1 MSRKPSRKTAS
12 FIEQDHHN
20 LAIASQADGLLQ
32 DIKRL
37 FAKEMDAT
45 AEPLLDLL
53 LMLDPVNAEA
63 LYFQG
68 RRQAEKGNVD
78 HAINSLTTASYQLP
92 DRPGLYWLLAKLYT
106 LKQQDR
112 GAISA
117 LQRFLSL
124 RHDDK
129 DAIWHLAALYS
140 ANGYTDHAEHWL
152 RRAIRTNPASLAA
165 NTEQKRLSVLVL
177 KTARETIWNIL
188 RKEFTPVMTEGHNN
202 LWSLMDGKNIAFSQL
217 YVDDIRERPEI
228 LRQLPKIDLVYNGIT
243 DAERCA
249 EALEKAAWV
258 CQRLQRPVINPPEQV
273 LAASREGN
281 YARFKDACA
290 IILPRSIK
298 LEHVQG
304 ECREIVEAAMA
315 EHGLKL
321 PLIVRLAGFQGGKF
335 MHKVHDLA
343 NHDLSDIDRE
353 LAKKPQ
359 TLYLIQ
365 YHAVDYR
372 DERAPATTFYP
383 KYRAFL
389 VGGQLYP
396 VHLFTA
402 DGFNVHKKNA
412 DPIMEVNPWLIDKER
427 DYCQNPAAHLGEA
440 KWEALAEAMQ
450 QTGLDYTGVDF
461 APATAPEDEGK
472 LIVFELNPAM
482 RNWVNQLPEG
492 DHVQE
497 AWRVITVA
505 AHEHFA
511 AKAGIE
517 PWAFNIPR
525 GQGESLRLPEEIS
538 FREKVK
544 AADHQAENQQW
555 LASRLGESNDFSDA
569 PFFDLKHYIDEE
581 LLAHEV
587 NEGGITLQRR
597 PSRMLEFTQG
607 DKQVVFHINAPRVP
621 VDVHLMER
629 DKLLVKELLR
639 RHGLPTPKGEAFSEF
654 QAAYRYFAQC
664 ERPQVVKPS
673 NGFASRGVT
682 VNVTTPEQFRDAWQK
697 AKKIGQTIL
706 IEEMIQGEELRV
718 YFIGG
723 QFVAATARVAPF
735 VLGDGKHS
743 VTDLL
748 ESKNHERRHN
758 PSTAKYPIAIQGDRD
773 KTATLLSSIPEKDE
787 WVQLGESHMASQGAE
802 YILLDKLPAS
812 LIEACAKASQLL
824 PSQVCGVD
832 IFIESLST
840 PECFWITEINA
851 STPAFGYQFH
861 FPRYGSPKPIA
872 SSLLNH
878 AIKHLGL
885 HATPQAGEVMP
896 AKPCQPVTSPQP
908 HFATDMLQMV
918 ACAYNLPCQ
927 RLDDYQNAL
936 LLGSPARLGWI
947 EGVSTHTALESVQIL
962 KHPDWLQTRLQ
973 EFDVPSDEP
982 TNGTEVRV
990 LMAGN
995 RLLAAHARLNDGWQD
1010 VSESLHSGVAD
1021 VAARAMQAIYTP
1033 GHALLTLSLV
1043 DFTAH
1048 PESTE
1053 WSLMF
1058 VDLQPDLSF
1067 FYSNID
1073 RPRDVIPAL
1082 LSVWWPGYEQELRDP
1097 MVQRLYI
1104 TGHWENTYMNPV
1116 DWLRQQMDLHVL
1128 NGHCQQLE
1136 TGQWDVQLQG
1146 QPNAITA
1153 FIGHCRHTNFIETV
1167 EVIDPE
1173 LEDTTANGDILTLRL
1188 VISGKVQ
1195 GVGYRQWF
1203 VDQLKHRGIPGWVR
1217 NLPDGSVE
1225 AVIHGSL
1232 DTLQPFCDEVPN
1244 GPEHANVTSLDMQ
1257 PWGGDIPSRIAILDT
1272 SSDHK

>member
-53 LMLDPVNAEA
+53 LMLDPVNPEA

-124 RHDDK
+124 RPDDK

-372 DERAPATTFYP
+372 DERAPDTTFYP

-412 DPIMEVNPWLIDKER
+412 DPVMEANPWLIDKER

-440 KWEALAEAMQ
+440 EWEALAEAMR

-461 APATAPEDEGK
+461 APATAPEDKGK

-505 AHEHFA
+505 AHEHFV
-511 AKAGIE
+511 AKAGVE
-517 PWAFNIPR
+517 SWAFNIPR

-555 LASRLGESNDFSDA
+555 LASRLGEPNDFSDA

-581 LLAHEV
+581 LLAHEA
-587 NEGGITLQRR
+587 NERGITLQRR

-639 RHGLPTPKGEAFSEF
+639 RHGLPTPKGEAFTEF
-654 QAAYRYFAQC
+654 HAAYRYFAQC

-682 VNVTTPEQFRDAWQK
+682 VDITTPEQFLDAWQK
-697 AKKIGQTIL
+697 AKKIGRTIL
-706 IEEMIQGEELRV
+706 VEEMIQGEEIRLYFHEGEFVEARLR
-718 YFIGG
+718 
-723 QFVAATARVAPF
+723 APAY
-735 VLGDGKHS
+735 VLGDGVSTIAQLIKAKNIYR
-743 VTDLL
+743 
-748 ESKNHERRHN
+748 SKNPVTVKGLIKQTPALE
-758 PSTAKYPIAIQGDRD
+758 
-773 KTATLLSSIPEKDE
+773 KTGRSLEEIPAKDE
-787 WVQLGESHMASQGAE
+787 WIALGEGRMV
-802 YILLDKLPAS
+802 S
-812 LIEACAKASQLL
+812 LGSDNIPLKINEIIREIGTQAARLL
-824 PSQVCGVD
+824 PSHVCGIDMFVENLCRNSG
-832 IFIESLST
+832 I
-840 PECFWITEINA
+840 WITELNS
-851 STPAFGYQFH
+851 STPNLSAFH
-861 FPRYGSPKPIA
+861 FPSNGSATALTKRLLSHAVETLALPI
-872 SSLLNH
+872 
-878 AIKHLGL
+878 
-885 HATPQAGEVMP
+885 TPQAGEVMP
-896 AKPCQPVTSPQP
+896 AKPCQLVTSPQP

-918 ACAYNLPCQ
+918 ACAHNLPCQ
-927 RLDDYQNAL
+927 RLDDYQHAL

-973 EFDVPSDEP
+973 EFEVPSDEP
-982 TNGTEVRV
+982 ANGTEVRV

-1048 PESTE
+1048 PESTG

-1058 VDLQPDLSF
+1058 VDLQPDLSL

-1073 RPRDVIPAL
+1073 RPRDVVSTL

-1097 MVQRLYI
+1097 VAQRLYI
-1104 TGHWENTYMNPV
+1104 TGHWEDTDMNPV
-1116 DWLRQQMDLHVL
+1116 DWLRQQMDLRVL

-1136 TGQWDVQLQG
+1136 TGQWDVQIQG
-1146 QPNAITA
+1146 QPNAVTA
-1153 FIGHCRHTNFIETV
+1153 FIDHCRYTAFIETV
-1167 EVIDPE
+1167 EVSDPE
-1173 LEDTTANGDILTLRL
+1173 LEDTAINGDTLTLRL
-1188 VISGKVQ
+1188 VITGKVQ

-1203 VDQLKHRGIPGWVR
+1203 VDQLKHRGIPGWIR

-1232 DTLQPFCDEVPN
+1232 DTLQPLCDEVPN
-1244 GPEHANVTSLDMQ
+1244 GPEHANVTGLDMQ
-1257 PWGGDIPSRIAILDT
+1257 PWDGGIPKGIDILDT
-1272 SSDHK
+1272 PSSHE